1 VNKKKAEMDGTLSD
15 SEHIVK
21 GSGRGWGLMA
31 KALKRKLTKGVTSLR

>member
-1 VNKKKAEMDGTLSD
+1 MNKKKAEMDGTLSD